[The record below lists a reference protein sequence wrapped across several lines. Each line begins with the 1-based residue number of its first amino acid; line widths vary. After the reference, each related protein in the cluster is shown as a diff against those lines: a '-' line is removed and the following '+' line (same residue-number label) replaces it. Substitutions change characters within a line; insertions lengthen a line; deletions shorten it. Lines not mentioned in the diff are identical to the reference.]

1 MRDWQKETE
10 QRVEWIK
17 NIVSESHAKG
27 IIFGNSGGKDSA
39 LVGILCKM
47 ACPNTLGVIMPCQ
60 SNRNYTIDKVDGEN
74 LAQKFGIECDVVDVT
89 PIKQAMMSVLPVASS
104 VIAAVSNCSS
114 FCSFATE
121 SIVSPSDSG
130 FNSSNKSPFAFK

>member
-10 QRVEWIK
+10 QRVAWIK
-17 NIVSESHAKG
+17 NIVSQSHAKG

-47 ACPNTLGVIMPCQ
+47 ACENTLGIIMPCQ

-74 LAQKFGIECDVVDVT
+74 LAQKFGIDCELVDIT
-89 PIKQAMMSVLPVASS
+89 PVKEAMMKALPRSS
-104 VIAAVSNCSS
+104 SE
-114 FCSFATE
+114 AT
-121 SIVSPSDSG
+121 
-130 FNSSNKSPFAFK
+130 